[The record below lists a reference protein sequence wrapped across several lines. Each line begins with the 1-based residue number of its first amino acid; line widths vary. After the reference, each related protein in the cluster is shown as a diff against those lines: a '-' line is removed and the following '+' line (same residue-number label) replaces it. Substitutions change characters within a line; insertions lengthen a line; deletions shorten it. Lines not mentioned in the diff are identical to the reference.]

1 MITRP
6 TSMAQATADHDPI
19 TFTARE
25 ENRLLLA
32 KKTAVSRPNTMLIT
46 R

>member
-1 MITRP
+1 
-6 TSMAQATADHDPI
+6 MAQATADHEPI

-25 ENRLLLA
+25 ENRRA
-32 KKTAVSRPNTMLIT
+32 AGEEDGRRRPNTMLIT